1 MQNRIDSIRNKLK
14 IDSPDVSVSYI
25 NSTCP
30 ECFGWIS
37 ILNSHKCS
45 EGWNNTKHLTENEV
59 INIMKEAYSSMEKFR
74 SISSI
79 SCPKEFETLL
89 NEHFDEVLA

>member
-1 MQNRIDSIRNKLK
+1 MSNRIDIIRNKLK
-14 IDSPDVSVSYI
+14 IDLPDVSVSYI

-30 ECFGWIS
+30 ECFGQIS
-37 ILNSHKCS
+37 ILNTHKCS

-59 INIMKEAYSSMEKFR
+59 VSIMKEAYSSMEKFR

-79 SCPKEFETLL
+79 TCPKEFETLL
-89 NEHFDEVLA
+89 NENFDKVLT